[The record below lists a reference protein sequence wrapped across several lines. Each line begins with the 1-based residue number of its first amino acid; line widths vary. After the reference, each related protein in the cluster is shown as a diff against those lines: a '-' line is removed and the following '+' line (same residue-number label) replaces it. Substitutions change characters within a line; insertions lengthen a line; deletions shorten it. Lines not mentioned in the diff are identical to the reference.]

1 MTDVGIDGL
10 AGEVHSCWDQIGHP
24 ITDAEAAAIAQA
36 IRRDGIADIYM
47 RSLRARAQA
56 ARPAWRGRS
65 RK

>member
-10 AGEVHSCWDQIGHP
+10 AGEVRSCWDQIGHP
-24 ITDAEAAAIAQA
+24 VTDGEADAIAQA

-47 RSLRARAQA
+47 RGLRARAQA
-56 ARPAWRGRS
+56 ARPARRGRS